1 MDTNLKG
8 LTSQEVSRRVA
19 EGKINITSNLKTKSI
34 GRIFRDNICTLF
46 NAINVVL
53 LAALAFVGSYKNMLF
68 YRHYDCQHNNRY
80 SAGNSF
86 KEKCR

>member
-34 GRIFRDNICTLF
+34 AEYSEITFVLCLTQSMLCCLRRLRLSALTRICFLS
-46 NAINVVL
+46 
-53 LAALAFVGSYKNMLF
+53 AL
-68 YRHYDCQHNNRY
+68 
-80 SAGNSF
+80 
-86 KEKCR
+86 